1 MAGTQSKGL
10 HLVLYLCC
18 AEPGSPTQI
27 THFGSTTL
35 NFVGSKGQIDTGRR
49 MQQLGELGCSLGC
62 TFSQHC
68 KERWGLF
75 ADRLT
80 WIPTPRDERLQF
92 PKQHC
97 HVQQLLPTPSTA
109 RGKPRCAPSSASPA
123 HSWGRAVSAS
133 HPSALDPRSEPS
145 RDMETSVS
153 MLQKS
158 MCRMEDAQ
166 WRSTKYLGSS
176 APGAAVTSPWTWQAM
191 TGLTG
196 RIGAKQGRSPTFC
209 GQAGPGSG
217 FALVLAK
224 GAVGSL
230 EDLAFCLCQ
239 KSPAAEYWTQ
249 TLCMLKTAKISDFW
263 VCYMS

>member
-109 RGKPRCAPSSASPA
+109 RGKPRCAPSPASPA

-133 HPSALDPRSEPS
+133 PPQLLIPGLNQAEIWKPL
-145 RDMETSVS
+145 SVCFR
-153 MLQKS
+153 KA
-158 MCRMEDAQ
+158 CAGWRMHNEEAQ
-166 WRSTKYLGSS
+166 NTWAAQPLGQLSP
-176 APGAAVTSPWTWQAM
+176 APGHDRLWLVSLG
-191 TGLTG
+191 GLGLNRGGPPPSVG
-196 RIGAKQGRSPTFC
+196 RQ
-209 GQAGPGSG
+209 
-217 FALVLAK
+217 
-224 GAVGSL
+224 
-230 EDLAFCLCQ
+230 DLALALLWFWQ
-239 KSPAAEYWTQ
+239 RVQWEAW
-249 TLCMLKTAKISDFW
+249 KI
-263 VCYMS
+263 

>member
-27 THFGSTTL
+27 THFGSTML

-109 RGKPRCAPSSASPA
+109 RGKPRCAPSPASPA

-191 TGLTG
+191 VSLGGLGLNRGGPPPSVG
-196 RIGAKQGRSPTFC
+196 RQ
-209 GQAGPGSG
+209 
-217 FALVLAK
+217 
-224 GAVGSL
+224 
-230 EDLAFCLCQ
+230 DLALALLWFWQ
-239 KSPAAEYWTQ
+239 RVQWEAW
-249 TLCMLKTAKISDFW
+249 KI
-263 VCYMS
+263 